1 MNKHNFS
8 TNKNEVLQLELK
20 ATEMRKQILEMIV
33 AAQGIHIA
41 SAFSRLNPAACPA
54 LSVRG

>member
-1 MNKHNFS
+1 MMNKHNFS

-41 SAFSRLNPAACPA
+41 SAFSRLSSFSIPQ
-54 LSVRG
+54 S